1 MTQPPTTHVSWIDR
15 FIGSIR
21 DQLEDLTYVE
31 IVTAAAVSPGIII
44 DPAAVHVIEE
54 LNRNNAG
61 ILART
66 RIELDGDILVILPSD
81 PQGGAKIDKDVLAI
95 HKENTA
101 VAVENWKNFLNM
113 MIALIDDIT
122 RLTGLTKDDLFK
134 KFSIASP

>member
-1 MTQPPTTHVSWIDR
+1 M
-15 FIGSIR
+15 
-21 DQLEDLTYVE
+21 
-31 IVTAAAVSPGIII
+31 
-44 DPAAVHVIEE
+44 
-54 LNRNNAG
+54 
-61 ILART
+61 
-66 RIELDGDILVILPSD
+66 ILPSD

-113 MIALIDDIT
+113 IIALIDDIT